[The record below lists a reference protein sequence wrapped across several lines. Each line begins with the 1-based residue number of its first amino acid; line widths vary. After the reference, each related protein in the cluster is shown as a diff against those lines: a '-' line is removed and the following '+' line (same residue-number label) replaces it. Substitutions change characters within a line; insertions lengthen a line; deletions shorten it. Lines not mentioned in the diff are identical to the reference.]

1 MMGVNDLVQA
11 QLIKFGIKLQMTRV
25 AKGISQKKLAEMSGV
40 APSTIRGIEKAT
52 LPVKMDTLI
61 KVVKALGYQLSFE
74 LP

>member
-1 MMGVNDLVQA
+1 MGANDSVQA

-52 LPVKMDTLI
+52 LPVKMDTLV